1 MITYIEE
8 HTRLAQYIAHS
19 LIIPHHGPL
28 PVPGSRPG
36 CTSEMSEKSRNI
48 ASALFPLGL
57 LMIAMISIQSGASL
71 AKSLFPVVGA
81 QGTTTLRLVFASLI
95 LVAVLRP
102 WRANLTAKSLRTVV
116 IYGIALGCM
125 NLLFYMSLQT
135 VPLGIAVALEFTGPL
150 AVALLSSRKPIDFL
164 WVTLAVIGLL
174 LLIPL
179 GTSAAAIDLL
189 GAGYALGA
197 GVCWAA
203 YIVFGH
209 KAGADNGVQTAALG
223 VVIAALFIGPIG
235 VIHAGSALL
244 DISLIPAALGVAILS
259 TALPYSLEMIALTRM
274 SARTFGTLASLEPV
288 FAALSG
294 LVFLH
299 ESLSLTQWLAIGAI
313 IFASIGA
320 TLGSANSKPQLV
332 PAD

>member
-1 MITYIEE
+1 MIAYIEE
-8 HTRLAQYIAHS
+8 HPKIAQYIAQKS
-19 LIIPHHGPL
+19 IIPHHVLDTRTPL
-28 PVPGSRPG
+28 
-36 CTSEMSEKSRNI
+36 TSGRTTEMSDKPHTI

-57 LMIAMISIQSGASL
+57 LIIAMISIQSGASL

-95 LVAVLRP
+95 LLVILRP
-102 WRANLTAKSLRTVV
+102 WRARLTAKSLRTVV
-116 IYGIALGCM
+116 IYGIALGSM
-125 NLLFYMSLQT
+125 NFLFYMSLPT

-164 WVTLAVIGLL
+164 WVTTAVIGLL

-179 GTSAAAIDLL
+179 RHSDAAIDLV

-203 YIVFGH
+203 YIVFGQ

-223 VVIAALFIGPIG
+223 VMIAAIFIAPIG
-235 VIHAGSALL
+235 VVHAGSALL
-244 DISLIPAALGVAILS
+244 DISLIPAAIGVAILS
-259 TALPYSLEMIALTRM
+259 TALPYSLEMVALTRM

-299 ESLSLTQWLAIGAI
+299 ESLSLTQWLAISAI

-320 TLGSANSKPQLV
+320 TLSSANAKPQLV